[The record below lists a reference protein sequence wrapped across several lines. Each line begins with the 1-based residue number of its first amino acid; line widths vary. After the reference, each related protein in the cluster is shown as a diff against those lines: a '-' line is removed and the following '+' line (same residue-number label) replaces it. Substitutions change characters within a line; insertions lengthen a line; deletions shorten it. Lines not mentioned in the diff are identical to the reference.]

1 MARCPLCESDVPDG
15 RAACDACGQPFNRA
29 MTARAAPDLVER
41 AIDAARKDLL
51 ASSRDPADATF
62 ARSLVDRA
70 EQTEAAGGFGR
81 ALDLARASRRALE
94 IAKRKTRVAEALRH
108 ADAVLE
114 RAKKAG
120 VETLAFERNI
130 EGARAL
136 AARGNHVAAE
146 RLLRRVSIRTLDQRR
161 GRGPPGLLGKAGSRW
176 RDARERGGRGDDA
189 GSHPPESPPAMATR
203 EYTKIRPLAAKA
215 IDRA

>member
-15 RAACDACGQPFNRA
+15 RPACDAWGNPSTGA
-29 MTARAAPDLVER
+29 MPAGAAPDLVKR

-70 EQTEAAGGFGR
+70 EQTEAAGDFGR

-161 GRGPPGLLGKAGSRW
+161 ERGLPSILGKTASRVRYAEESGGSV
-176 RDARERGGRGDDA
+176 DDA
-189 GSHPPESPPAMATR
+189 ESPPP
-203 EYTKIRPLAAKA
+203 EG
-215 IDRA
+215 

>member
-15 RAACDACGQPFNRA
+15 RPGCDACGQPFNRA
-29 MTARAAPDLVER
+29 MTARAAPDLVKR

-51 ASSRDPADATF
+51 ASSRDPADSTF

-70 EQTEAAGGFGR
+70 EQTEAAGDFGR
-81 ALDLARASRRALE
+81 ALDLARASRHALE

-114 RAKKAG
+114 RAKRAG
-120 VETLAFERNI
+120 IETLAFERNI

-161 GRGPPGLLGKAGSRW
+161 ETGPPDNFVQTPSPFLG
-176 RDARERGGRGDDA
+176 
-189 GSHPPESPPAMATR
+189 
-203 EYTKIRPLAAKA
+203 
-215 IDRA
+215 

>member
-15 RAACDACGQPFNRA
+15 RPGCDACGQPFNRA
-29 MTARAAPDLVER
+29 MTARAAPDLVKR

-51 ASSRDPADATF
+51 ASSRDPADSTF

-70 EQTEAAGGFGR
+70 EQTEAAGDFGR
-81 ALDLARASRRALE
+81 ALDLARASRHALE

-120 VETLAFERNI
+120 IETLAFGRNI
-130 EGARAL
+130 EGARGL
-136 AARGNHVAAE
+136 AARGHHVAAE
-146 RLLRRVSIRTLDQRR
+146 RLLRRGFLP
-161 GRGPPGLLGKAGSRW
+161 GPAP
-176 RDARERGGRGDDA
+176 RGGRGA
-189 GSHPPESPPAMATR
+189 PRKPPQKPLRCVGRVRRRGGPAR
-203 EYTKIRPLAAKA
+203 GGRRLP
-215 IDRA
+215 

>member
-15 RAACDACGQPFNRA
+15 RPGCDACGQPFNRA
-29 MTARAAPDLVER
+29 MTARAAPDLVKR

-51 ASSRDPADATF
+51 ASSRDPADSTF

-70 EQTEAAGGFGR
+70 EQTEAAGDFGR
-81 ALDLARASRRALE
+81 ALDLARASRHALE

-120 VETLAFERNI
+120 IETLAFERNI
-130 EGARAL
+130 EGARGL
-136 AARGNHVAAE
+136 AARGHHVAAE
-146 RLLRRVSIRTLDQRR
+146 RLLRRGSIPPRHPRR
-161 GRGPPGLLGKAGSRW
+161 GRGAPRKTHQNTSSRRRRDTTGGGSDRPARPPPHQH
-176 RDARERGGRGDDA
+176 
-189 GSHPPESPPAMATR
+189 HPTGTA
-203 EYTKIRPLAAKA
+203 
-215 IDRA
+215 

>member
-15 RAACDACGQPFNRA
+15 RAACDACGQPFNGA
-29 MTARAAPDLVER
+29 MPARAAPDLVER

-70 EQTEAAGGFGR
+70 EQTEAAADFGR

-120 VETLAFERNI
+120 IETLAFERNI
-130 EGARAL
+130 EGARGL

-146 RLLRRVSIRTLDQRR
+146 RLLRRGSFRALHRR
-161 GRGPPGLLGKAGSRW
+161 REPGPPGNPDQTTTPVRGAKER
-176 RDARERGGRGDDA
+176 RGGGRPAGGPPRG
-189 GSHPPESPPAMATR
+189 
-203 EYTKIRPLAAKA
+203 
-215 IDRA
+215 